1 MSYLALSIASI
12 IFIITLFN
20 FVILPKVLKIKEN
33 LLGSRNNKESSKYK
47 FKFLERRSIP
57 SFHPQ
62 KFEDIRREPNQRYS
76 LKDRFFNQEND
87 FSSKKQVPKEGIEFP
102 KNLFTPTPIK
112 PSLIDEN
119 LKYSQKKEVKLPF
132 PNSNKKNDIYDKLS
146 LRSSSVDFTKSKMTY
161 NSSFMNTTVEP
172 SYGVISKINRQNR
185 IGFGRNE
192 GYGSKSKE
200 VFNRQVSLS
209 SNKKIFDFH

>member
-1 MSYLALSIASI
+1 MSYLALSIATI

-20 FVILPKVLKIKEN
+20 FVILPKVLKIKESFFG
-33 LLGSRNNKESSKYK
+33 LRNNKDTSKYK

-57 SFHPQ
+57 SFNPQ
-62 KFEDIRREPNQRYS
+62 KFEDNRGEPNRKYS
-76 LKDRFFNQEND
+76 LKEMFFNREND
-87 FSSKKQVPKEGIEFP
+87 FSSKKQAPKEGIEFP

-112 PSLIDEN
+112 PSLVDEN
-119 LKYSQKKEVKLPF
+119 RKYSQKEVKLPF
-132 PNSNKKNDIYDKLS
+132 PNSNKKNEIYDKLS
-146 LRSSSVDFTKSKMTY
+146 LRSSSVEFTKSKMTY

-192 GYGSKSKE
+192 GYGSKSKD